1 VETSRSNNT
10 SLVDLWKKWVPA
22 PSGPA
27 FISLYMDGFLLFG
40 ARELLGCLIN
50 LLRVR
55 GFTVS
60 KKEFQNGILLQNRL
74 EHPPLRLSLFN
85 LPITVESGV
94 FTSRHC
100 YRDALQMIENF
111 YKNQKKD

>member
-1 VETSRSNNT
+1 
-10 SLVDLWKKWVPA
+10 
-22 PSGPA
+22 
-27 FISLYMDGFLLFG
+27 
-40 ARELLGCLIN
+40 
-50 LLRVR
+50 LRVC

-60 KKEFQNGILLQNRL
+60 KKEFQNGILLQNRR

-100 YRDALQMIENF
+100 YRDDLQMIEEFLQKPEKRLGFKPAGRVGWDPHEFGHCDNTPHRF
-111 YKNQKKD
+111 YLIRCR